1 MISRRAAERL
11 RAGHVWVYRSDIEHA
26 PETEAGLTAVADHRG
41 FPLGVALWSPTSQIA
56 LRMVAPDPDLTH
68 QAWLAV
74 LDQRLRQA
82 VHLRSGMLGEGTD
95 ACRLVFSEADQIP
108 GLIVDRYGDLV
119 LLQILTKALD
129 RKDVRDAIVQA
140 LRAEVEPLSIV
151 ERADS
156 RIQELEQLSEQA
168 EAPLYTAETIP
179 QLRTVFHLNG
189 LAFHYDANA
198 GQKTGAFLDQR
209 LNYAAAERYAHGE
222 ALDVCTYQ
230 GGFAL
235 HLARSC
241 TQVTGIDVSRA
252 ALEVAEENLDVNR
265 HRIQAEVE
273 WVEANAFDLL
283 RDWST
288 TGKSFDTV
296 VLDPPAFAKSKRAVS
311 GALRG
316 YKELNLR
323 ALKMLRPGGTLV
335 TCSCSHHVSWDEFQE
350 VVTAAAGDAQ
360 RRVRLLERRGA
371 APDHPVVLNIP
382 ETEYLK
388 CLIVQVN

>member
-1 MISRRAAERL
+1 ML
-11 RAGHVWVYRSDIEHA
+11 FRSI
-26 PETEAGLTAVADHRG
+26 R
-41 FPLGVALWSPTSQIA
+41 
-56 LRMVAPDPDLTH
+56 
-68 QAWLAV
+68 
-74 LDQRLRQA
+74 
-82 VHLRSGMLGEGTD
+82 
-95 ACRLVFSEADQIP
+95 
-108 GLIVDRYGDLV
+108 
-119 LLQILTKALD
+119 
-129 RKDVRDAIVQA
+129 
-140 LRAEVEPLSIV
+140 
-151 ERADS
+151 
-156 RIQELEQLSEQA
+156 ELEQLSEPS
-168 EAPLYTAETIP
+168 EEPLYSADPIA
-179 QLRTVFHLNG
+179 QLRTIFHLNE

-209 LNYAAAERYAHGE
+209 LNYAAASSCAHGE

-235 HLARSC
+235 HLARVCSK
-241 TQVTGIDVSRA
+241 VTGVDASRA
-252 ALEVAEENLDVNR
+252 ALEVAEENLEVNR
-265 HRIQAEVE
+265 HRIQAPVE

-288 TGKSFDTV
+288 SGNTFDTV
-296 VLDPPAFAKSKRAVS
+296 VLDPPAFAKSKRAVP

-323 ALKMLRPGGTLV
+323 AMKMLRPGGTLV
-335 TCSCSHHVSWDEFQE
+335 SCSCSHHVSWDEFQG

-388 CLIVQVN
+388 CLILQVD